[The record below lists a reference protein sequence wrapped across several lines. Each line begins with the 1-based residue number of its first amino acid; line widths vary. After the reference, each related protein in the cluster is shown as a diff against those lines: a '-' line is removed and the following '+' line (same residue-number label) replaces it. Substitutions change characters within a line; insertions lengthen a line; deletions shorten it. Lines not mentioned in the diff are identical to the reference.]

1 MIETGNDL
9 TLNIF
14 KVLGL
19 SGLSFFLAI
28 ALTPILTRYMYMYK
42 LWKAS
47 SGKRDLT
54 GEEAIVFNSLHN
66 ETHTPRVGGILI
78 WGSVFV
84 IAFTFWLLSTYTA
97 IPFFEKLNFV
107 SRSQT
112 WILLFTLIT
121 ASFLGLADD
130 MLQIWASRKNR
141 LTGGIDLWVRITI
154 VTLIALVGAFWF
166 YTKLD
171 WRTLYFPGIGNIFIG
186 IWYIPFF
193 VLTMLATFSG
203 SVIDGIDGLSGGV
216 LASAFAAYS
225 GIAFF
230 QNQFDVATFAGV
242 IVGAILAFLWFNIPP
257 ARFWMGESGMV
268 GLTTTLTVIAFFTD
282 SVLLLPIIAL
292 PLVLA
297 SGSDIIQIASRKIR
311 GKKVFLV
318 APIQHHFEA
327 KGWPSHKVTMRFWV
341 MSVIFAI
348 IGMALALIGR

>member
-1 MIETGNDL
+1 MLETGNEL
-9 TLNIF
+9 TINIF

-19 SGLSFFLAI
+19 SGLSFFLAM
-28 ALTPILTRYMYMYK
+28 ALTPLLSRYMYTYK
-42 LWKAS
+42 LWKEH
-47 SGKRDLT
+47 SGKEALAG
-54 GEEAIVFNSLHN
+54 GEATIFNTLHDEA
-66 ETHTPRVGGILI
+66 HTPRVGGILI
-78 WGSVFV
+78 WGSVCIV
-84 IAFTFWLLSTYTA
+84 ALTFWLLSTYTA

-112 WILLFTLIT
+112 WILLFTLIA

-130 MLQIWASRKNR
+130 MLQIWASRKDR
-141 LTGGIDLWVRITI
+141 LSGGVDLWIRITM
-154 VTLIALVGAFWF
+154 VMLIALVGAFWF
-166 YTKLD
+166 YTKLG
-171 WRTLYFPGIGNIFIG
+171 WQTVYVPGIGDLFLG
-186 IWYIPFF
+186 YWYIPFF
-193 VLTMLATFSG
+193 VITMLATFSG
-203 SVIDGIDGLSGGV
+203 SVIDGIDGLSAGV

-230 QNQFDVATFAGV
+230 QNQFDVAAFAGV
-242 IVGAILAFLWFNIPP
+242 IVGALLAFLWFNIPP

-297 SGSDIIQIASRKIR
+297 SGSDIIQIVSRKLR

-327 KGWPSHKVTMRFWV
+327 KGWPSYKVTMRFWV
-341 MSVIFAI
+341 LSVVFAI

>member
-1 MIETGNDL
+1 MFEAGNEL
-9 TLNIF
+9 AINMF

-19 SGLSFFLAI
+19 SGLSFFLAM
-28 ALTPILTRYMYMYK
+28 AFTPLLTRVMYTYK
-42 LWKAS
+42 LWKEQ
-47 SGKRDLT
+47 SGKEALGG
-54 GEEAIVFNSLHN
+54 GEATIFNTLHN
-66 ETHTPRVGGILI
+66 EAHTPRVGGVLI
-78 WGSVFV
+78 WGSVFIV
-84 IAFTFWLLSTYTA
+84 ALTFWLLSTYTTV
-97 IPFFEKLNFV
+97 PFFEKLNFV

-112 WILLFTLIT
+112 WILLFTLIA

-141 LTGGIDLWVRITI
+141 FTGGIDIWIRITM

-166 YTKLD
+166 YNKLG
-171 WRTLYFPGIGNIFIG
+171 WQTIYAPGIGDIFLG
-186 IWYIPFF
+186 YWYIPFF
-193 VLTMLATFSG
+193 VITMLATFSG
-203 SVIDGIDGLSGGV
+203 SVLDGIDGLSGGV

-230 QNQFDVATFAGV
+230 QSQYNVAAFAGV

-268 GLTTTLTVIAFFTD
+268 GLTATLTVLAFFTD
-282 SVLLLPIIAL
+282 SVLLLPVIAL

-297 SGSDIIQIASRKIR
+297 SGSDIIQITSRKFF

-327 KGWPSHKVTMRFWV
+327 AGWPSHKVTMRFWV
-341 MSVIFAI
+341 ISVVFAI
-348 IGMALALIGR
+348 LGMALALIGR